1 MHAAKR
7 IQTTA
12 FWEEIAIIALAISF
26 ALLIGGVF
34 VVISGHDPLRAY
46 LALAKGAFW
55 GWYNFGETLVY
66 ATPLILTGLA
76 IALAYRCGLFNIGA
90 EGQLI
95 VALVSS
101 AWIGTWPG
109 VPTGLHAV
117 LTLLGGMAAGAVWGA
132 IPGLLKAKTGAHE
145 VINTIMLNYLA
156 LYLSHYL
163 VTKPLIAPPGVAP
176 VTRTI
181 ARGAMLPQF
190 LPPSRANLG
199 LAVALLACLG
209 VYWLLWRTTWGYEI
223 RATGLNQEAAR
234 YGGIKVARTI
244 VLAMA
249 LSGGLAGLAGA
260 VVIQGVQ
267 HKFFDLFAF
276 PGYGF
281 DGIAVALL
289 GRNHPFGVIF
299 GALLFGAL
307 SNGALQMQSAAGI
320 PKEIIGVVQGT
331 IILFVA
337 TEQAFRWFVRA
348 RGRRRGYSATKEV
361 EKIGASV

>member
-1 MHAAKR
+1 MLALKR
-7 IQTTA
+7 IRTKP
-12 FWEEIAIIALAISF
+12 FWREIALIGLAISS
-26 ALLIGGVF
+26 ALIIGGVF

-46 LALAKGAFW
+46 LALIRGAFW

-66 ATPLILTGLA
+66 TTPLILTGLS

-95 VALVSS
+95 VAMVTS
-101 AWIGTWPG
+101 AWIGTWSGIPA
-109 VPTGLHAV
+109 GLHAL
-117 LTLLGGMAAGAVWGA
+117 LTLLGGMVAGGLWGA

-163 VTKPLIAPPGVAP
+163 VTKPLIAPPGMAP

-199 LAVALLACLG
+199 LLIALLACLG
-209 VYWLLWRTTWGYEI
+209 VYLLLWRTTWGYEI
-223 RATGLNQEAAR
+223 RAVGLNQEAAR
-234 YGGIKVARTI
+234 YGGIKVARII
-244 VLAMA
+244 VMTMA
-249 LSGGLAGLAGA
+249 ISGGLAGLAGA

-307 SNGALQMQSAAGI
+307 SNGALQMQSAAGV

-337 TEQAFRWFVRA
+337 TEEAFRWFLRS
-348 RGRRRGYSATKEV
+348 RRRKHSVLKEG
-361 EKIGASV
+361 EKVGVSV